1 MFLKEVQSIETVD
14 GKKLF
19 FTGEYYLRAF
29 ANFGMAPVR
38 YITQA
43 GYRQIGETVRD
54 FTLETRSIPISIYTT
69 QNMERS
75 EYWRERARI
84 LDIFRPNRGAARL
97 NQLKL
102 TLRREDDSKR
112 FIYCFYESGLEF
124 QDDNEQENAF
134 RIQTTVNLF
143 CPNPIFY
150 DSGAISISPSADVAS
165 ELVFPI
171 TFPIIFGS
179 SGAVYNTGNLNYE
192 GTWRAYPVI
201 TIDGPY
207 TTATLTLQ
215 PFNIGILLA
224 NSIGIG
230 EQRIISLSES
240 NFSIVDENG
249 LDKFSDVQ
257 TANLVD
263 FNIRPSDQLS
273 AGETQSIEVNL
284 LNGVDGTS
292 AVTIDYNTAYIGI

>member
-1 MFLKEVQSIETVD
+1 
-14 GKKLF
+14 
-19 FTGEYYLRAF
+19 
-29 ANFGMAPVR
+29 
-38 YITQA
+38 
-43 GYRQIGETVRD
+43 
-54 FTLETRSIPISIYTT
+54 
-69 QNMERS
+69 
-75 EYWRERARI
+75 
-84 LDIFRPNRGAARL
+84 
-97 NQLKL
+97 LKL

-112 FIYCFYESGLEF
+112 FINCFYESGLEF
-124 QDDNEQENAF
+124 QDDNESENAF
-134 RIQTTVNLF
+134 RIQTTVNVF
-143 CPNPIFY
+143 CPTPIFY
-150 DSGAISISPSADVAS
+150 DSAETVISPSAEVAS

-171 TFPIIFGS
+171 TFPISFGS
-179 SGAVYNTGNLNYE
+179 SGTVFKSCNLNYE
-192 GTWRAYPVI
+192 GTWRSYPVI

-224 NSIGIG
+224 NAIGIG

-257 TANLVD
+257 SANLVD
-263 FNIRPSDQLS
+263 FNIRPSDQL
-273 AGETQSIEVNL
+273 ATGETQSIDVNL